1 VTQVVLEP
9 EEAVVVDDVVV
20 DVVDV
25 VDEVVLVVELVLHG
39 LLVQTGSP
47 ALEQTHVL
55 SHVPVKVVPGVQLPV
70 LPPELLPAPAHVLG
84 QNPSEPVTWSPD
96 EVTLVEHHG
105 WDWSMLVHSVYTTP
119 LYLNGKTHC

>member
-1 VTQVVLEP
+1 VTQVVLEL
-9 EEAVVVDDVVV
+9 EEAVVVDDV
-20 DVVDV
+20 VVDV

-70 LPPELLPAPAHVLG
+70 LPQSWCQLLRMC
-84 QNPSEPVTWSPD
+84 
-96 EVTLVEHHG
+96 
-105 WDWSMLVHSVYTTP
+105 WDRIQVSQ
-119 LYLNGKTHC
+119 